1 MIRPFSLRDLD
12 DLLQIEQ
19 QSFPKSPY
27 DWTTFVNLHFLYP
40 ETFLVH
46 VDNTGGKK
54 KGQILGYMISTHEG
68 HIISIAVHPLHR
80 RKGIG
85 KELLRQAMT
94 YPRIRRVWAEVRR
107 SNEGAQAFYLRLG
120 FQVTGVVPNYYGNE
134 DALMMEWNPNNSSE
148 FGVGSSE

>member
-1 MIRPFSLRDLD
+1 MIRLFSPRDLD

-27 DWTTFVNLHFLYP
+27 DWTTFINLHFLYP

-46 VDNTGGKK
+46 VDETRGKK
-54 KGQILGYMISTHEG
+54 KGQILGYIIFAKEG
-68 HIISIAVHPLHR
+68 HILSIAVHPLHR

-85 KELLRQAMT
+85 KALIQQVRT
-94 YPRIRRVWAEVRR
+94 FPRIRRVWAEVRR
-107 SNEGAQAFYLRLG
+107 SNQGAQTFYFHLG

-134 DALMMEWNPNNSSE
+134 DGLMIQWIPPDLRNEHVKPS
-148 FGVGSSE
+148 